1 MVKYIPYDPLNPV
14 AIIGEQHTIVD
25 GKIRLRH
32 TPVEHSIKISNF
44 TEVASPAAL
53 HLNEFACMYSR
64 ETAYRESNR
73 IVYFSTAHNGA
84 TVLVNYS
91 GTGTVVTADDMNE
104 IKAHLDS
111 AAESELMNE
120 VAHNKFSNDILALQK
135 AVATISSTY
144 QLPTASDKTKGG
156 VRIGSGLSMAG
167 EVLYSLAENYTLP
180 TASDTVKGGVKIGDG
195 LEMSGDTL
203 NCTVEGDSFFHYPEG
218 IVGHNLPI
226 ENDMDGTAETWSLTE
241 SVENSFR
248 LVFGRESQFGDII
261 NWTNT
266 GHGIGHAYRA
276 AGKWFNLD
284 ADFMNGSERWCD
296 INPLL
301 THADRVKLDG
311 LENYS
316 LPTATATKLGGVKV
330 GDGLEIVDGKL
341 NVTISGADYS
351 IASQSAINDMLN
363 NIFGG

>member
-14 AIIGEQHTIVD
+14 AIIGESHTIVD

-84 TVLVNYS
+84 TVAVNYS
-91 GTGTVVTADDMNE
+91 ATGTVVTADDMNE
-104 IKAHLDS
+104 IKAHLDA

-135 AVATISSTY
+135 SIATISSTY
-144 QLPTASDKTKGG
+144 QLPTASAKTKGG

-167 EVLYSLAENYTLP
+167 EVLYSLVENYTLP
-180 TASDTVKGGVKIGDG
+180 TA
-195 LEMSGDTL
+195 
-203 NCTVEGDSFFHYPEG
+203 
-218 IVGHNLPI
+218 
-226 ENDMDGTAETWSLTE
+226 TA
-241 SVENSFR
+241 
-248 LVFGRESQFGDII
+248 D
-261 NWTNT
+261 
-266 GHGIGHAYRA
+266 
-276 AGKWFNLD
+276 
-284 ADFMNGSERWCD
+284 
-296 INPLL
+296 
-301 THADRVKLDG
+301 
-311 LENYS
+311 
-316 LPTATATKLGGVKV
+316 KLGGVKV

>member
-14 AIIGEQHTIVD
+14 AIIGESHTIVD

-32 TPVEHSIKISNF
+32 TPAEHSIKISNF

-91 GTGTVVTADDMNE
+91 ATGTVVTADDMNE
-104 IKAHLDS
+104 IKAHLDA
-111 AAESELMNE
+111 AAELELMNE

-144 QLPTASDKTKGG
+144 QLPTASAKTKGG

-167 EVLYSLAENYTLP
+167 EVLYSLVENYTLP
-180 TASDTVKGGVKIGDG
+180 TASETVKGGIKVGDG

-203 NCTVEGDSFFHYPEG
+203 NCTIEGGGHFNDVPDFVCFPYVSQTDSAWDAARFEQDFVDY
-218 IVGHNLPI
+218 I
-226 ENDMDGTAETWSLTE
+226 
-241 SVENSFR
+241 
-248 LVFGRESQFGDII
+248 GRPSKQGDIVLW
-261 NWTNT
+261 NDSGSNNGYALRT
-266 GHGIGHAYRA
+266 AD
-276 AGKWFNLD
+276 KWYNL
-284 ADFMNGSERWCD
+284 GSESWAN

-301 THADRVKLDG
+301 SVADRIKLDG

-316 LPTATATKLGGVKV
+316 LPAATADKLGGIKV

-341 NVTISGADYS
+341 NVTIRGADYS
-351 IASQSAINDMLN
+351 IASQSAINDILN

>member
-1 MVKYIPYDPLNPV
+1 MSKVKVYWIDENGDRKDV
-14 AIIGEQHTIVD
+14 DIGGEGYV
-25 GKIRLRH
+25 
-32 TPVEHSIKISNF
+32 
-44 TEVASPAAL
+44 
-53 HLNEFACMYSR
+53 
-64 ETAYRESNR
+64 
-73 IVYFSTAHNGA
+73 
-84 TVLVNYS
+84 
-91 GTGTVVTADDMNE
+91 
-104 IKAHLDS
+104 
-111 AAESELMNE
+111 
-120 VAHNKFSNDILALQK
+120 
-135 AVATISSTY
+135 
-144 QLPTASDKTKGG
+144 LPTASTTRKGG
-156 VRIGSGLSMAG
+156 IKVG
-167 EVLYSLAENYTLP
+167 T
-180 TASDTVKGGVKIGDG
+180 G

-226 ENDMDGTAETWSLTE
+226 ENDMDGTAETWSLHE

-311 LENYS
+311 LENYT
-316 LPTATATKLGGVKV
+316 LPTASDTVKGGVKV
-330 GDGLEIVDGKL
+330 SSQFVMNGATLENFTLGTVSST
-341 NVTISGADYS
+341 VEGAMW
-351 IASQSAINDMLN
+351 IA
-363 NIFGG
+363 GGAS

>member
-14 AIIGEQHTIVD
+14 AIIGESHTIVD

-84 TVLVNYS
+84 TVAVNYS
-91 GTGTVVTADDMNE
+91 ATGTVVTADDMNE
-104 IKAHLDS
+104 IKAHLDA

-135 AVATISSTY
+135 SIATISSTY
-144 QLPTASDKTKGG
+144 QLPIASDKTRGG
-156 VRIGSGLSMAG
+156 VRIGGGLSMAG
-167 EVLYSLAENYTLP
+167 EVLYSLVENYTL
-180 TASDTVKGGVKIGDG
+180 TA
-195 LEMSGDTL
+195 
-203 NCTVEGDSFFHYPEG
+203 
-218 IVGHNLPI
+218 
-226 ENDMDGTAETWSLTE
+226 
-241 SVENSFR
+241 
-248 LVFGRESQFGDII
+248 
-261 NWTNT
+261 
-266 GHGIGHAYRA
+266 
-276 AGKWFNLD
+276 
-284 ADFMNGSERWCD
+284 
-296 INPLL
+296 
-301 THADRVKLDG
+301 
-311 LENYS
+311 
-316 LPTATATKLGGVKV
+316 ATADELGGVKV

-341 NVTISGADYS
+341 NVTISGTDYS
-351 IASQSAINDMLN
+351 IVSQSAINEMLN